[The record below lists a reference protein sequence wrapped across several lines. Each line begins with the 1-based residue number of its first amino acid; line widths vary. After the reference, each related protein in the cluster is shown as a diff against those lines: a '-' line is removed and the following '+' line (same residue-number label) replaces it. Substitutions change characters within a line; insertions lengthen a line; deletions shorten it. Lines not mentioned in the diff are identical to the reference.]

1 MEVDAEGRDGRIV
14 FTLLYVPERHLVH
27 SDENAS
33 PKISIL
39 FIRIGCLLLF
49 LLDSVTPKVF
59 QCSKFKPD
67 FSST

>member
-33 PKISIL
+33 PKISGTGMRRGKKEGGGTRCRKIATG
-39 FIRIGCLLLF
+39 REEGGR
-49 LLDSVTPKVF
+49 
-59 QCSKFKPD
+59 
-67 FSST
+67 